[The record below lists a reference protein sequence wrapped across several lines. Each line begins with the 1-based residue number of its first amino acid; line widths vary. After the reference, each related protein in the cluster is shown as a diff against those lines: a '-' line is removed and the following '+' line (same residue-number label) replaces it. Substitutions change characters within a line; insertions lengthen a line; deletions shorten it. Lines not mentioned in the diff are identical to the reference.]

1 MAAKVRAHIGEISH
15 AAGEQASGV
24 GQINDAVA
32 SLDQNTQHNA
42 ALAEE
47 LSAASRMLLDRA
59 ASLRASVK
67 VFQLGRL
74 RRARVRRQPPVPC
87 NATCALPATG
97 TAARLPAGVLRPAL
111 APDACPRSG
120 TDPSGWPGCGR

>member
-1 MAAKVRAHIGEISH
+1 MMFVLFFFSSRRRHTSCALVTGVQTCALPISELVGKAGAAVDGIVAMAAKVRAHIGEISH
-15 AAGEQASGV
+15 AAGERASGV

-59 ASLRASVK
+59 ASLGASVK
-67 VFQLGRL
+67 VLDRKS
-74 RRARVRRQPPVPC
+74 AV
-87 NATCALPATG
+87 
-97 TAARLPAGVLRPAL
+97 
-111 APDACPRSG
+111 
-120 TDPSGWPGCGR
+120 